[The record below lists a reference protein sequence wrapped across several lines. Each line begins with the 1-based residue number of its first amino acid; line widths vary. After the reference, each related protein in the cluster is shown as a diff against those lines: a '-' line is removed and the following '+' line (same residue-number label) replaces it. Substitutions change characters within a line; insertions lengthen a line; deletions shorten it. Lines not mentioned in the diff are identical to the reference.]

1 MYGRCT
7 ILLSAVLTLSGSLAQ
22 AGEPGPSAPDC
33 TDRATVDFK
42 RRADL
47 PQPVLNIIDKF
58 GPMGDVG
65 APFEIS
71 DVHFD
76 ERLPSKRLVFV
87 RQRGCDLT
95 INYEFGGRAHGFG
108 NIFFRQIGS
117 EWIVLPGSN
126 DPYSR
131 LERSP

>member
-1 MYGRCT
+1 M
-7 ILLSAVLTLSGSLAQ
+7 VQ
-22 AGEPGPSAPDC
+22 AGEPAPDTPSC
-33 TDRATVDFK
+33 TDGSTVDFK

-76 ERLPSKRLVFV
+76 KRLPTKRLVFA

-108 NIFFRQIGS
+108 NILLRQIGS
-117 EWIVLPGSN
+117 EWTVLPGGEY
-126 DPYSR
+126 PYSR